1 MNEREVGLVG
11 EHLQPLMRT
20 PHPGPASRAIIESL
34 RRAEVPAGLSFG
46 LGDHPPVLA
55 RAEGA
60 VIEDPDGNRFLD
72 MVAGFGSLSLGH
84 SHPRIVAAC
93 VEQLSAAQQAMSMVS
108 VIRTELLTRLS
119 GLVGPGYRAILG
131 ASGSEAVEIALKLV
145 RRATGRT
152 GVVAFTGGFHGRT
165 MGALALMGRG
175 SQRAGLGS
183 LGTEVYHLPYPDP
196 YRSPLAADGRDVS
209 RATIDLLR
217 SYLDD
222 PAGGWAPIGAVIVE
236 PVQGNGGMIPAPPGF
251 LTELREVC
259 ATYDIRLVVD
269 EVMSG
274 FHRTGHLFAFEADPD
289 VEPDIVVV
297 GKSLSAGL
305 PLSACLVADD
315 LAGATPAGTETS
327 TYAGNLVSCAAAH
340 AALDLYEETDMSQ
353 RAASLG
359 KVLMDALHKSLRG
372 HLNVGQ
378 IRGRGLM
385 VGVELVENPETRS
398 PLAAARFISEATLRR
413 GLLVYPGGHY
423 GNVIGFLPPL
433 VATEDQLTTAGQIL
447 AGALQELPGN
457 AD

>member
-1 MNEREVGLVG
+1 MGDRD
-11 EHLQPLMRT
+11 QPLIRI
-20 PHPGPASRAIIESL
+20 PHPGPKSRELTERL
-34 RRAEVPAGLSFG
+34 RQSEVPAGLSFG
-46 LGDHPPVLA
+46 LGDQPPVVA

-72 MVAGFGSLSLGH
+72 MVAGFGSLNLGH

-93 VEQLSAAQQAMSMVS
+93 VEQLSVAQQAMSMVS
-108 VIRTELLTRLS
+108 VVRTELLERLS
-119 GLVGPGYRAILG
+119 RLIGPGYRTILG
-131 ASGSEAVEIALKLV
+131 ASGSEAVETALKLV
-145 RRATGRT
+145 RRATGRR

-165 MGALALMGRG
+165 LGALALMGRE

-183 LGTEVYHLPYPDP
+183 LGAEVYHLPYPDP
-196 YRSPLAADGRDVS
+196 YRSPLAADGRDVT

-222 PAGGWAPIGAVIVE
+222 PAGGWAPIGAVVIE

-251 LTELREVC
+251 LTELRAVC
-259 ATYDIRLVVD
+259 TAYGVCLVVD

-274 FHRTGHLFAFEADPD
+274 FHRTGHRFAFEADPD

-315 LAGATPAGTETS
+315 VAAATPGGTETS

-340 AALDLYEETDMSQ
+340 AALDVYEGDAMSQ

-359 KVLMDALHKSLRG
+359 KVLVDALRKSL
-372 HLNVGQ
+372 HEHPNVGE

-385 VGVELVENPETRS
+385 VGVELVEDVESRS
-398 PLAAARFISEATLRR
+398 PLPVARSVSQAALSR

-433 VATEDQLTTAGQIL
+433 VASEGQLATASRIVGDAIED
-447 AGALQELPGN
+447 LPPPQR
-457 AD
+457 